1 MWTVTISFF
10 PMVQWSKHH
19 LWRQHPSLTFLTDST
34 VTKGGH
40 REGSWEGMGGENP
53 FMPWTPSELSLLF
66 LWCGN
71 YSCTGIPLSW
81 KLQPYDNFLT
91 LGTSKCSLWTFFEKT
106 AYWLYHTIGICLLFF
121 RLTIRNIFCSILIF
135 NNNFLFLPQTSTHLF
150 QPLPLKNLE

>member
-1 MWTVTISFF
+1 MWCELLLQFKFSVQFSVMQPQYLKTISFLNF
-10 PMVQWSKHH
+10 SDRQQSSK
-19 LWRQHPSLTFLTDST
+19 WNMRKVEKVD
-34 VTKGGH
+34 GWC
-40 REGSWEGMGGENP
+40 RNP
-53 FMPWTPSELSLLF
+53 FMQGTVSELTILL
-66 LWCGN
+66 L
-71 YSCTGIPLSW
+71 CTGIPLSW